1 MLHKS
6 GDLRGQSAMHQNY
19 VFDHFGME
27 AKPQHTEKARRDLE
41 LIKEAVNNG
50 NQQAFAE
57 LMHKYRDTVY
67 YMLLKMT
74 ANHDDAE
81 DLTIET
87 FGKAFTSIHQYN
99 GKYAFST
106 WLFKIASNNCIDFLR
121 KKKKNVLDQEA
132 NEDLENQDDKFNF
145 VVEMLNPEEKFIKSQ
160 KAEMVRQVVE
170 TLKPRYRRLIMLRYF
185 EERSYEEIAAEL
197 DLPLGTVKAQL
208 FRARDFLY
216 RSLKNMMER
225 I

>member
-1 MLHKS
+1 
-6 GDLRGQSAMHQNY
+6 
-19 VFDHFGME
+19 ME
-27 AKPQHTEKARRDLE
+27 EKPQHTEKARRDLE

-50 NQQAFAE
+50 NQLAFAE
-57 LMHKYRDTVY
+57 LMQRYRDTIY
-67 YMLLKMT
+67 FMLLKMT
-74 ANHDDAE
+74 ANHNDAE
-81 DLTIET
+81 DLAIET

-106 WLFKIASNNCIDFLR
+106 WLFKIASNSCIDFLR

-132 NEDLENQDDKFNF
+132 NEDLANQDDKFNF

-185 EERSYEEIAAEL
+185 EERSYDEIATEL